1 MNDHCHPL
9 GLKLPLFLQKKPD
22 FKTLVSRG
30 GCGMGSSA
38 PYEYNWKFSKL
49 PSVEMK
55 WWSGKNP
62 LKPSSWNSQKETT
75 GTTHYWESLITRP
88 CYMMLWVIDV
98 KKSTFWIAFL
108 CGSKLPIVATQPFW
122 KLGGLANARFF
133 FGKVP
138 SRQGFVMQW

>member
-55 WWSGKNP
+55 WWSGKTR
-62 LKPSSWNSQKETT
+62 WNHLA
-75 GTTHYWESLITRP
+75 GT
-88 CYMMLWVIDV
+88 V
-98 KKSTFWIAFL
+98 KKKPLEPHI
-108 CGSKLPIVATQPFW
+108 I
-122 KLGGLANARFF
+122 
-133 FGKVP
+133 GKV
-138 SRQGFVMQW
+138 